1 MYYDEAAN
9 SVFANDLMRWEEERS
24 AWSYNDKLT
33 AKLMAK
39 MTKKNAAA
47 MRTFIREL
55 GHLAAMKP
63 MEEPLKESLKS
74 KIVLN
79 E

>member
-1 MYYDEAAN
+1 
-9 SVFANDLMRWEEERS
+9 MRWEEEQS

-33 AKLMAK
+33 ANLMRK
-39 MTKKNAAA
+39 MKKKNPRAS
-47 MRTFIREL
+47 RVLLQEL
-55 GHLAAMKP
+55 GHLAAQKP
-63 MEEPLKESLKS
+63 MAEPLKESLKS

>member
-1 MYYDEAAN
+1 M
-9 SVFANDLMRWEEERS
+9 FANDLMRWEDKKS

-33 AKLMAK
+33 TALMTK
-39 MTKKNAAA
+39 MKKKNAQAT
-47 MRTFIREL
+47 RLLLHEL

-63 MEEPLKESLKS
+63 MEGPLKESLKS
-74 KIVLN
+74 RIVLN